1 MGLEVTKEALELIN
15 QSLCTLKQ
23 NFLYD
28 NFETANPT
36 NKVRGLT
43 NVASY
48 TLFSILCLILN
59 REAAQNIKRPDKAVS
74 PTFFNT

>member
-1 MGLEVTKEALELIN
+1 MEVSILVLMDYLFGLQTIDYLLGVLEP
-15 QSLCTLKQ
+15 T
-23 NFLYD
+23 
-28 NFETANPT
+28 T

-59 REAAQNIKRPDKAVS
+59 READPKHQK
-74 PTFFNT
+74 T